1 MSISWSRLFPQGNEV
16 EPNKAG
22 VEHYRAVFEELKKY
36 NIEPLVTIWHF
47 DTPLWLE
54 ERPIM
59 FCCTEMPEP
68 ESPQASRQF

>member
-47 DTPLWLE
+47 DTPL
-54 ERPIM
+54 
-59 FCCTEMPEP
+59 
-68 ESPQASRQF
+68 